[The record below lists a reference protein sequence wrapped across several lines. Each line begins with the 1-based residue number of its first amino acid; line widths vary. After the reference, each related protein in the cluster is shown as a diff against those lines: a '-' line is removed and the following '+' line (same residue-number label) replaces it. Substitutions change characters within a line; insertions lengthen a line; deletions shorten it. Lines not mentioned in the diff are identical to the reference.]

1 MWMELEILEMGY
13 ARESSLFRHS
23 QPCSCAPT
31 NTCQATQDL
40 LEERSRLYM
49 ALRTIKEMTSMIM
62 HIDGSSGEDGAAP
75 LPAEDSI
82 VSRHELSSAECL
94 TTAVARKP
102 CAEAYLVR
110 ERGERVGVL
119 GTPG

>member
-1 MWMELEILEMGY
+1 MGY
-13 ARESSLFRHS
+13 TRGRSLFGHS
-23 QPCSCAPT
+23 QPCPCSPT

-62 HIDGSSGEDGAAP
+62 HIDGSPGEDGAAP

-94 TTAVARKP
+94 TTAVARNP
-102 CAEAYLVR
+102 CAEAYLVNKR
-110 ERGERVGVL
+110 EEKVGVR

>member
-1 MWMELEILEMGY
+1 MGY
-13 ARESSLFRHS
+13 TRGRSLFGHS
-23 QPCSCAPT
+23 QPCPCSPT

-94 TTAVARKP
+94 TTVVARNP
-102 CAEAYLVR
+102 CAEAYLVS
-110 ERGERVGVL
+110 EMEARVGSV